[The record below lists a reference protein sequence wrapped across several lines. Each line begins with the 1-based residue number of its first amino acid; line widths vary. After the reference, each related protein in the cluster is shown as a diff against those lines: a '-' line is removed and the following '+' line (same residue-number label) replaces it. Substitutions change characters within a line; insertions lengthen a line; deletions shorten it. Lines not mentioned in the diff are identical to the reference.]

1 MAEKVRYPQI
11 PSTVWW
17 GVRSIMQRTPNA
29 TIDERLLGVTLG
41 VQEAAARAYISEL
54 RSVGILSDDNK
65 ATPLAQKWRLDDSY
79 AEAVEQIIQSTY
91 PEGLVHVAPP
101 GEAERQK
108 VVSWFLREG
117 LGQGAAGNK
126 AATYLLISSPTPNE
140 APRAVAKAAQAEG
153 SSRPRASAPR
163 VPRTATAAAKP
174 DVSRARS
181 KEGGNDVGGNDSR
194 GGGQKVGSE
203 AFPLNVNVQ
212 IHISA
217 DAGTE
222 QIESIFQAMRRYL
235 YDAPNS

>member
-1 MAEKVRYPQI
+1 MSEKVRYPQI

-17 GVRSIMQRTPNA
+17 GVRAIIQRTPNA

-41 VQEAAARAYISEL
+41 VQEAAARAYIVEL
-54 RSVGILSDDNK
+54 RSVGILSDEGK
-65 ATPLAQKWRLDDSY
+65 ATPLAQKWRLDESY
-79 AEAVEQIIQSTY
+79 AESVEQIIQATY
-91 PEGLVHVAPP
+91 PEGLIHVAPP
-101 GEAERQK
+101 GNAERQK

-140 APRAVAKAAQAEG
+140 APRAVAKAAQGESSPRSRTSTAKTQG
-153 SSRPRASAPR
+153 SSAANTERAVDRKAASQGGGAEVKPPRAG
-163 VPRTATAAAKP
+163 P
-174 DVSRARS
+174 DS
-181 KEGGNDVGGNDSR
+181 
-194 GGGQKVGSE
+194 
-203 AFPLNVNVQ
+203 FPLNVNVQ

-235 YDAPNS
+235 YDPPNS